1 MPLSMTKEQK
11 IKAMEFWPI
20 PDSVTCA
27 CDHVLTF
34 LVAKLTGSKVKVRKR
49 VGYQTKVVLGEAK
62 RPGADVYDGSLMCW
76 RCISRIKK
84 YRAKNTP

>member
-11 IKAMEFWPI
+11 IKAMEFWTFPE
-20 PDSVTCA
+20 SVTCA

-34 LVAKLTGSKVKVRKR
+34 LVAKLTGSKVKVRR
-49 VGYQTKVVLGEAK
+49 LSRNDPPRWEEAK
-62 RPGADVYDGSLMCW
+62 QPGADVYDGSLMCW

-84 YRAKNTP
+84 HRA